1 MTSPLVKIFLAATMS
16 VYLADRGS
24 TMPLSFARY
33 SAPAFGML
41 LRLASDVYPFT
52 CVLSISS
59 QNKAGA

>member
-1 MTSPLVKIFLAATMS
+1 MS

-52 CVLSISS
+52 CVLSVSS